1 MYVQNE
7 LITQGRFLTRND
19 VVNTISASLG
29 LLLVSE
35 SLHVT
40 LFRTCRIIC
49 TKWKNIFANC
59 ICNAFSC
66 TYMTHAD
73 TVEKESCACM
83 DSSFHSVHYYTF
95 LVSTHTLYIH
105 IHCVSCKNLSIYR
118 AIDTI
123 FIVRANK
130 PFIPPPIPKARII
143 QPQSIHSSFTETN

>member
-1 MYVQNE
+1 MCVQNE

-35 SLHVT
+35 SLHVM

-59 ICNAFSC
+59 ICNAFFL
-66 TYMTHAD
+66 YIHVTHAD

-83 DSSFHSVHYYTF
+83 DSSFHSLLYFSRFYSYPVH
-95 LVSTHTLYIH
+95 IH

-130 PFIPPPIPKARII
+130 PFISRLG
-143 QPQSIHSSFTETN
+143 